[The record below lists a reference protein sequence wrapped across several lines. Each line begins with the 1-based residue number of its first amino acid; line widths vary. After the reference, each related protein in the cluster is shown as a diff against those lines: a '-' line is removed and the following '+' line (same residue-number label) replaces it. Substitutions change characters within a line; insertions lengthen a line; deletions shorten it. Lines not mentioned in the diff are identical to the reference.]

1 MAKFLTG
8 NELNLELEKLL
19 EKAEGSIILISPFI
33 KLHARYE
40 SVLKLKINN
49 PNLKITIVFGK
60 NEENLAKSMAE
71 TDFNFFKQFPNIE
84 IRFEKNLHAKYY
96 ANEYCAILTSMNL
109 YSFSQ
114 DNNIEAGIIVNTSS
128 FTSVATSLIIGG
140 GDDVDED
147 SWKYFSRV
155 IEQSDLLFKKIPE
168 FESKMLGLS
177 KKFKGSVTEVDK
189 LTDFFSGKSKKKEIQ
204 VVEEK
209 KGYGYCIR
217 TAKQIPFDVKK
228 SLSDSAFKAWNEF
241 KDSNYQEKFC
251 HFSGEPSNG
260 ETSFGKPIMRKN
272 WNAAKKKFD
281 F

>member
-168 FESKMLGLS
+168 AIPGLI
-177 KKFKGSVTEVDK
+177 
-189 LTDFFSGKSKKKEIQ
+189 LTDYGKQ
-204 VVEEK
+204 
-209 KGYGYCIR
+209 
-217 TAKQIPFDVKK
+217 T
-228 SLSDSAFKAWNEF
+228 
-241 KDSNYQEKFC
+241 
-251 HFSGEPSNG
+251 
-260 ETSFGKPIMRKN
+260 
-272 WNAAKKKFD
+272 
-281 F
+281 